1 LIFAFCGSALSSSCW
16 SWREAKNYFTQRER
30 SHERQQLR
38 RRDRSYGGE
47 IATTAE
53 VFRYGG
59 EIAAMAEVFNYRE
72 DFVAR

>member
-1 LIFAFCGSALSSSCW
+1 MWVSFIFKLL
-16 SWREAKNYFTQRER
+16 ELER
-30 SHERQQLR
+30 SNELLHPESTQAT
-38 RRDRSYGGE
+38 RDSSYGGE

-53 VFRYGG
+53 VFINGG